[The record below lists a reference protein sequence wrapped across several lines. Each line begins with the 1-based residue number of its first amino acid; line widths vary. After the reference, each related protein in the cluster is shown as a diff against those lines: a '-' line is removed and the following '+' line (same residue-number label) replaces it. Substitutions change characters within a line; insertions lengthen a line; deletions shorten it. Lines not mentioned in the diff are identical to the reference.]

1 MADKGKV
8 IQRFDTKTR
17 QTVRN
22 LRIREDFPKYLRN
35 LNPDSAYFDP
45 KTRAMRANP
54 YAGTDIEPHDDYI
67 GDNFTAQSGDINEL
81 NKINSYTNQVQQI
94 QGQDR

>member
-1 MADKGKV
+1 MKDTGKV
-8 IQRFDTKTR
+8 IQRFDAKTR

-45 KTRAMRANP
+45 KTRSMRQNP
-54 YAGTDIEPHDDYI
+54 YAGTDIEPMDDYI
-67 GDNFTAQSGDINEL
+67 GDNFTTQSGDTAQFAAIN
-81 NKINSYTNQVQQI
+81 K
-94 QGQDR
+94 